1 MIRINSLL
9 IVLLVSTTVRADDH
23 AAKVTSFVMWA
34 RLARDDKNRQGG
46 ARDGLMFKKCI
57 EAYDAAMKAGVP
69 PSEPTNAA
77 DLPGSLEEV
86 RKTFCDAGKAQFES
100 KDDKRTAPY
109 KKVLKND
116 KYSMWQKYSS
126 ALILPGGDTIVN
138 PDKLAAA
145 KVWFVDVS
153 PQKYCVN
160 GGAQVHTVHRYQF
173 DSNQKL
179 TKTSDDDFC
188 GRPPSSAFKE

>member
-1 MIRINSLL
+1 MIRLASLL
-9 IVLLVSTTVRADDH
+9 TVVLISTAVHADDH

-34 RLARDDKNRQGG
+34 RLARDDLKRQGG
-46 ARDGLMFKKCI
+46 PRDALMFNKCI
-57 EAYDAAMKAGVP
+57 DAYDAAIKAGVAP
-69 PSEPTNAA
+69 GDPTNAA
-77 DLPGSLEEV
+77 DIPGSIEEV
-86 RKTFCDAGKAQFES
+86 RKSFCDAGKEQFAS

-126 ALILPGGDTIVN
+126 ALILPGGDTVVN

-153 PQKYCVN
+153 PPKYCTN

-173 DSNQKL
+173 DRDQKL